1 MNRAVIIMLICLV
14 CGASIHVAAQTND
27 SIQFGPGP
35 EDRGSALDTI
45 VAVVNDDVITRSQLD
60 AAVIAAVAQVRQS
73 GQTPPDQETLENQV
87 LERLILNQLQLRAS
101 ENNGV
106 VVDDQTINAAMERIA
121 RQNNITLSQLRQIL
135 EQDGYSFARFRE
147 QIHNELLT
155 TRLRQKVVE
164 SRIQI
169 SEQEVENWL
178 ASNAGQLADREYHL
192 AHILIALPEGA
203 MPQQI
208 EAGRNKAQTV
218 LRELRQG
225 ADFQRMAVAVS
236 DDRTALEGGDLG
248 WRRADQIPSLFAE
261 VMPELEP
268 GQISDLIR
276 SPSGFHIIKLLEIRS
291 LDEQMITQTKAR
303 HILITPNE
311 LLPNE
316 EAQFRLQRLR
326 DRIVNGEDFAEIA
339 RANSDDTTS
348 AAKGGDLGWVGP
360 GELVPLFER
369 EMGRLQPGEVSE
381 PFQTQFGWH
390 IVQVLER
397 RQQAAAGLAQRAIA
411 RENLFRRKAEEEW
424 ELWLRRI
431 RDEAY
436 VEVRL

>member
-1 MNRAVIIMLICLV
+1 MSRVFIVVLIGLAAGV
-14 CGASIHVAAQTND
+14 VTPVVAQTEGP
-27 SIQFGPGP
+27 IRFGPGL
-35 EDRGSALDTI
+35 EDRSSSLDTI
-45 VAVVNDDVITRSQLD
+45 VAVVNDDVITRSELD
-60 AAVIAAVAQVRQS
+60 AAVNAAAAQVRQS
-73 GQTPPDQETLENQV
+73 GRTPPEREVLEDQV

-101 ENNGV
+101 ESNGV

-121 RQNNITLSQLRQIL
+121 RQNNITLSQLREIL
-135 EQDGYSFARFRE
+135 EQDGYSFAKFRE
-147 QIHNELLT
+147 QIRNELLT
-155 TRLRQKVVE
+155 VRLRQKVVE

-178 ASNAGQLADREYHL
+178 ASNAGKLADREYHL

-203 MPQQI
+203 SPPQI
-208 EAGRNKAQTV
+208 EAGWDKAQMV
-218 LRELRQG
+218 LNELRQG

-236 DDRTALEGGDLG
+236 DDRNALEGGDLG

-261 VMPELEP
+261 VIPQLEP

-276 SPSGFHIIKLLEIRS
+276 SPNGFHIVKLLEVRS
-291 LDEQMITQTKAR
+291 LDEQLITQTKAR

-311 LLPNE
+311 LLPSE
-316 EAQFRLQRLR
+316 EARFRLQRLR

-339 RANSDDTTS
+339 RANSDDATS

-369 EMGRLQPGEVSE
+369 EMDSLELMQISE
-381 PFQTQFGWH
+381 PFQTQYGWH

-397 RQQAAAGLAQRAIA
+397 RQQAAAGIAQRAMA